1 MVYVLL
7 RIILLYLRIKL
18 IVDKVLKKLYKICN
32 FVIICIFKVGVLL
45 YRVYCGYF
53 KINEI

>member
-18 IVDKVLKKLYKICN
+18 IVDKVLKKLYKICI
-32 FVIICIFKVGVLL
+32 FVIICIFKVGILL

>member
-18 IVDKVLKKLYKICN
+18 IVDKVLKKLYKICI
-32 FVIICIFKVGVLL
+32 FVNIFKVGVLL
-45 YRVYCGYF
+45 SRVYCGYF
-53 KINEI
+53 KKNEI